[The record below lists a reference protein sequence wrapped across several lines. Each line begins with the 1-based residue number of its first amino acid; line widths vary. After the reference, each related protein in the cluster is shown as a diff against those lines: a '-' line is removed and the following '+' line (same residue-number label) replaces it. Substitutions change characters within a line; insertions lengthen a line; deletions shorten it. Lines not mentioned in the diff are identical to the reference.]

1 MTQCWIYSFRMVVL
15 IQYSRPISK
24 SNILFTIITNQT
36 SKFRLSSE
44 NTNIPK
50 GRRKP
55 KRSGWKPLGETV
67 SVTVKE
73 IEGLGL
79 VRGWEIFKIFI
90 MLYKCIYYPSVGE
103 LSDASMAGVRNLLEA
118 ICGHIVVF
126 TTERETYI

>member
-1 MTQCWIYSFRMVVL
+1 MVVL

-55 KRSGWKPLGETV
+55 KRSGWKPPRRDGFGDGEGDRGVGT
-67 SVTVKE
+67 S
-73 IEGLGL
+73 EGM
-79 VRGWEIFKIFI
+79 RDF
-90 MLYKCIYYPSVGE
+90 
-103 LSDASMAGVRNLLEA
+103 
-118 ICGHIVVF
+118 
-126 TTERETYI
+126 